1 MNQPDKRIVVVG
13 AGLAGL
19 VAAWRLQQRGVAD
32 VTVLEAR
39 DRLGGRIASVD
50 AAGLQL
56 DPAVAALDRFD
67 LGPTWYWPQLQPAL
81 ERLVTELGLRS
92 FDGGDDGDLLFER
105 SPHEPPRRMPS
116 YASEPGSARLQ
127 GATGAVIAALRARLT
142 AVRVLTG
149 WTVRHLRHSGAALE
163 LEAERASGEVAR
175 WPADHVLLALPPR
188 LAAQRVAFDPPLPPE
203 LARRWR
209 ATPTWMAPHAKY
221 VAVYATPFWREQGL
235 GGAARS
241 AVGPMVEIHDVSM
254 PGAHAALFGFLGVPA
269 ALRREV
275 GDEALRAH
283 CRAQLG
289 RLFGERAAQPLADAL
304 KDWASDPLCATDD
317 DTGDAGHA
325 LQPPPSAADQGP
337 WQGCLSG
344 IASEWSRQF
353 PGYLAGAVDA
363 AQRGVEACLAVAASD
378 ASRR

>member
-1 MNQPDKRIVVVG
+1 MNHPDQRIVVVG

-50 AAGLQL
+50 AAGRQL

-81 ERLVTELGLRS
+81 ERLVAELGLRS

-127 GATGAVIAALRARLT
+127 GATGAVVAALRARLT
-142 AVRVLTG
+142 AARVLTG
-149 WTVRHLRHSGAALE
+149 WTVHHLRHSGAALE
-163 LEAERASGEVAR
+163 VQAERASGETAR

-209 ATPTWMAPHAKY
+209 ATPTWMAPHAKFL
-221 VAVYATPFWREQGL
+221 AVYGKAFWRDKGL
-235 GGAARS
+235 SGTAQS
-241 AVGPMVEIHDVSM
+241 MVGPCTEIHDASASA
-254 PGAHAALFGFLGVPA
+254 GRAALFGFLGVPA
-269 ALRREV
+269 AARQKLGE
-275 GDEALRAH
+275 EALKGH
-283 CRAQLG
+283 CLDQLV
-289 RLFGERAAQPLADAL
+289 RLFGPEAAHPVTTLY
-304 KDWASDPLCATDD
+304 KDWAADPLTATVDD
-317 DTGDAGHA
+317 QGAAGHPVA
-325 LQPPPSAADQGP
+325 TGLPWFDPIWVVRAAMAGSETA
-337 WQGCLSG
+337 SG
-344 IASEWSRQF
+344 H
-353 PGYLAGAVDA
+353 PGYLEGALEAAANAVASLAKAGAA
-363 AQRGVEACLAVAASD
+363 EEAM
-378 ASRR
+378 